1 MFIASQLKNQN
12 IIEYLLY
19 MWQIEDL
26 IRAFELN
33 IDKINA
39 AIIEPY
45 PVGNEE
51 KQSLYHWYES
61 LIEMMRDENAQQNG
75 HLQLNKNVIIQ
86 LNDFHSE
93 LLQSGQE
100 PGYNGSFFAILPS
113 LNALRMKQNEMEI
126 SDIELAFNFLYGI
139 MLLKIKK
146 TEISLETQRTQTV
159 ITRYLTLLNK
169 HYRRFLDGELQFD

>member
-100 PGYNGSFFAILPS
+100 PGYNGSFFAKMKWKLATSNLLLIFFT
-113 LNALRMKQNEMEI
+113 ALC
-126 SDIELAFNFLYGI
+126 F
-139 MLLKIKK
+139 
-146 TEISLETQRTQTV
+146 
-159 ITRYLTLLNK
+159 
-169 HYRRFLDGELQFD
+169 